1 MKKRTVYF
9 CIAAG
14 LLIVEVL
21 IALYMHDAF
30 IRPYGGD
37 ILVVILIDAL
47 LRGFFPEK
55 PRLLPL
61 YVFLFAV
68 CVEFLQRIHIVDL
81 LGLGHIVFFRVLIGT
96 GFSYNDILCYA
107 AGCVIAAGIEFIL
120 RIRN

>member
-1 MKKRTVYF
+1 MKKRTVWL

-14 LLIVEVL
+14 LLVIEVL

-47 LRGFFPEK
+47 LRAFFPEK

-61 YVFLFAV
+61 YVFFFAV
-68 CVEFLQRIHIVDL
+68 CVEFLQKIHIVDL
-81 LGLGHIVFFRVLIGT
+81 IGLGHIAFFRVLIGT
-96 GFSYNDILCYA
+96 GFSYYDILCYA
-107 AGCVIAAGIEFIL
+107 AGCILAAGIELFL
-120 RIRN
+120 